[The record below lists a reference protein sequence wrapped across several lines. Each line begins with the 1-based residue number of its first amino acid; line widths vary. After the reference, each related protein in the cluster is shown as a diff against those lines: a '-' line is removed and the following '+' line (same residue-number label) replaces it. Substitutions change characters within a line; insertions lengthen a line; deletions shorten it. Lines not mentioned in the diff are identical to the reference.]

1 MNQPQSRM
9 MPWVLFFRPYWEC
22 FGLSWISNVLCNLQ
36 WNKQVELSIH
46 KMYVEIRRVNLPDI
60 QGCIFFQ
67 TFLELRL
74 SVCLHPKYH
83 NTSKRSSHNAKLPS
97 GVYNA
102 GHLHASSLDVCFAN
116 AGHWAWN
123 CTDCDH
129 IFEIWTLISKCRK
142 LEDKND
148 DEEECSEPFSR
159 SSLELNYS
167 WRPWCVL
174 WQPHPVWWS
183 KCLRLHLIHSSCA
196 HHCRERIWTC
206 LWAAGPH
213 QCHFDTPELKIVVE
227 LAPAP

>member
-1 MNQPQSRM
+1 MWKSDGLICHTFKAAYSSRHS
-9 MPWVLFFRPYWEC
+9 
-22 FGLSWISNVLCNLQ
+22 LSCASVYACTP
-36 WNKQVELSIH
+36 STTIH
-46 KMYVEIRRVNLPDI
+46 KTVSSS
-60 QGCIFFQ
+60 QC
-67 TFLELRL
+67 
-74 SVCLHPKYH
+74 KH
-83 NTSKRSSHNAKLPS
+83 NASTWSSHNAKLPS

-102 GHLHASSLDVCFAN
+102 GHLYASSLDVCFAN
-116 AGHWAWN
+116 AGHWAWY

-148 DEEECSEPFSR
+148 DEEECRVPFLR

-174 WQPHPVWWS
+174 WQPRPVWWS

-213 QCHFDTPELKIVVE
+213 QCRFDKPELKIVVE

>member
-1 MNQPQSRM
+1 
-9 MPWVLFFRPYWEC
+9 MPWVLFFRQYWEC
-22 FGLSWISNVLCNLQ
+22 FGLSWNSKVLCNLQ

-74 SVCLHPKYH
+74 SVCLHPSTTIHKTVSSSQCKH
-83 NTSKRSSHNAKLPS
+83 NASTWSSHNAKLPN

-102 GHLHASSLDVCFAN
+102 GHLYASSLDVCFAN

-142 LEDKND
+142 LKIRMMMKRNAEY
-148 DEEECSEPFSR
+148 
-159 SSLELNYS
+159 LS
-167 WRPWCVL
+167 WD
-174 WQPHPVWWS
+174 PV
-183 KCLRLHLIHSSCA
+183 
-196 HHCRERIWTC
+196 
-206 LWAAGPH
+206 
-213 QCHFDTPELKIVVE
+213 
-227 LAPAP
+227 